1 MSFCAL
7 DIGSTRI
14 KASLRDADEKSLIRK
29 THEYSGQD
37 FDSNLEIS
45 EQFWQQV
52 RDLVLDIWQESN
64 FENLI
69 ISCQMAGFSAVD
81 TNGKLVA
88 PLVMGV
94 DPRVPLDHGF
104 DLMLS
109 GVPKGGPSAFGILNW
124 LRSKYSTLNDK
135 SIRIGGIKEYVLFRL
150 TGKWVTDPA
159 SASSSGFYDLRTGD
173 WCPETLKKADIE
185 PIQLPQICAM
195 DSVVGTA
202 VNLLPANKQ
211 QHESIKVFCGI
222 GDGPAANISTGAIG
236 EQRACLSKGTT
247 VVLRTLEK
255 GINQKLNN
263 RPHFIQHVKDDWYCS
278 GVRYTYDK
286 NSNCFLSAGDFRL
299 KLTPE
304 QLILDLQ
311 QTLDILQVS
320 DIRSIGGRNLNLPSS
335 WQVSELG
342 DDYQDGTKGI
352 ALIAQ
357 GFSLEE
363 IRNVIDSENKLRI
376 T

>member
-1 MSFCAL
+1 MNFCAL

-14 KASLRDADEKSLIRK
+14 KASLRDADGKSLIRK
-29 THEYSGQD
+29 TYEYSGEN
-37 FDSNLEIS
+37 FDSDLEIN
-45 EQFWQQV
+45 EQIWQQV
-52 RDLVLDIWQESN
+52 RELVLDIWQEHN
-64 FENLI
+64 FRNLI

-88 PLVMGV
+88 PLIMGV

-104 DLMLS
+104 DLMVS
-109 GVPKGGPSAFGILNW
+109 GVPKGGPSTFGILNW

-135 SIRIGGIKEYVLFRL
+135 SIRIGGIKEYVLFCL

-173 WCPETLKKADIE
+173 WCPKTLNEADIE

-195 DSVVGTA
+195 DSVIGTA
-202 VNLLPANKQ
+202 VKLFPSTKQ
-211 QHESIKVFCGI
+211 QQESIEVFCGT

-255 GINQKLNN
+255 GINQKLNY
-263 RPHFIQHVKDDWYCS
+263 RPHFIQHVRDDWYCS
-278 GVRYTYDK
+278 GVRYTYDR
-286 NSNCFLSAGDFRL
+286 NSDSFLSSGDLNL
-299 KLTPE
+299 KLTAE

-311 QTLDILQVS
+311 ETLNHLQIS
-320 DIRSIGGRNLNLPSS
+320 DIRSIGGRNLNLPNS
-335 WQVSELG
+335 WQVNELG
-342 DDYQDGTKGI
+342 DDYQDGTKGL
-352 ALIAQ
+352 ALVAQ
-357 GFSLEE
+357 GFSLDE
-363 IRNVIDSENKLRI
+363 IKNVVDNENKLRI